1 MKKIR
6 WNLDK
11 SLELQSNPNRGVSLE
26 LLADLIQAGAVV
38 GTEERP
44 RYPDQKAFVVLVGEE
59 VWCVPFR
66 VPNPLTNL
74 KPPGW
79 KTLPKTA
86 PKLI

>member
-66 VPNPLTNL
+66 ETELEIFLITAWPDRKL
-74 KPPGW
+74 KR
-79 KTLPKTA
+79 KYR
-86 PKLI
+86 